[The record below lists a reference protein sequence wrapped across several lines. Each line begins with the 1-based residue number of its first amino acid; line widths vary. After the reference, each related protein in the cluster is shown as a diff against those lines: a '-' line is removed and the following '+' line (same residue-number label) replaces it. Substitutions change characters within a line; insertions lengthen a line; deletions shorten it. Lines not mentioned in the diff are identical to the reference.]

1 MEAPSVARQSAEH
14 NTAVEQAVVMHE
26 LGHVLGLGHVED
38 PAQLMYSSNAGQLT
52 YGAGD
57 LNELAKLGSGSCG
70 A

>member
-1 MEAPSVARQSAEH
+1 
-14 NTAVEQAVVMHE
+14 MHE